1 MHQRVLE
8 MHTDYVLLSNVV
20 LGEVDKME
28 TYLIIYSTCSP
39 TLKNK
44 KLKLIKNIEIKPVR
58 KGTFRCTL

>member
-1 MHQRVLE
+1 MRQRVLE
-8 MHTDYVLLSNVV
+8 MHTEYVLLSNIV

-28 TYLIIYSTCSP
+28 IYFIICSTCSP

-44 KLKLIKNIEIKPVR
+44 KLKLIKNKEIKPVR